1 MKKKISIVMS
11 LLLILCLITI
21 FPAYATKENMY
32 EDLLVERLDIARESA
47 GGELIYWYEE
57 LFYYYSDDNQS
68 TPDYVLVKAST
79 PIVSDAFH
87 SSDFGEYVIITAIYH
102 YPYDH
107 AYHIYTPADDKVYT
121 LEEAYYAEIE
131 GLEEALKFL
140 NGTVVALIGDA
151 DANFTLNIKD
161 ATRIQKTLANYKD
174 LPVAHEWDELAIE
187 ACDFNRDGDINI
199 RDVTAIQK
207 HLAKIEI

>member
-1 MKKKISIVMS
+1 M
-11 LLLILCLITI
+11 
-21 FPAYATKENMY
+21 
-32 EDLLVERLDIARESA
+32 A
-47 GGELIYWYEE
+47 GG
-57 LFYYYSDDNQS
+57 
-68 TPDYVLVKAST
+68 
-79 PIVSDAFH
+79 
-87 SSDFGEYVIITAIYH
+87 
-102 YPYDH
+102 
-107 AYHIYTPADDKVYT
+107 
-121 LEEAYYAEIE
+121 LEFEIE

-161 ATRIQKTLANYKD
+161 ATRIQKSLANYKD